1 MKLLFKLILNVF
13 TLLIVAYIIPGF
25 EFDGLWAT
33 VVAAVVMGAVNTFI
47 RPILQILFIPLTIVT
62 LGVTAFLINVVLLWG
77 VSFIVP
83 GFDISSFMTAVWAS
97 IALTLIGLFL
107 NKLGN
112 DKKR

>member
-47 RPILQILFIPLTIVT
+47 RPILPSNTFY
-62 LGVTAFLINVVLLWG
+62 
-77 VSFIVP
+77 
-83 GFDISSFMTAVWAS
+83 SSYHSHFGSDCV
-97 IALTLIGLFL
+97 F
-107 NKLGN
+107 N
-112 DKKR
+112 